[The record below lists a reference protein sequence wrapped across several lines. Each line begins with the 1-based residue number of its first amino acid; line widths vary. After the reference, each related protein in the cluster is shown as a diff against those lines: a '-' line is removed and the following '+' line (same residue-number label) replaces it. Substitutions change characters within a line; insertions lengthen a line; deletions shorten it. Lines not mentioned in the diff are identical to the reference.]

1 MTSAHHR
8 VLVTGAANGIGAAIA
23 DRCRADG
30 FQVVSIDLEPAENAD
45 LALTADL
52 TDPAATEDALQR
64 ALTGGPI
71 TRLVN
76 NVGTVRPAGVAE
88 QTDEDLDAVVAL
100 NLRCALRC
108 TQALLPGMTEAGFGR
123 IVSLSSRAALGKPL
137 RSAYAASKAGILGMT
152 RVWALELAERG
163 ITANAV
169 APGPIATELF
179 ERANPPDSPRTA
191 EIVGSIPVGR
201 LGRPQDVAHAV
212 AFFLDERS
220 GFFTGQTLYACGGK
234 TVGTDGL

>member
-1 MTSAHHR
+1 MTSAEER
-8 VLVTGAANGIGAAIA
+8 VLVTGAARGVGAAIA

-30 FQVVSIDLEPAENAD
+30 FQVISIDLEPADGAD

-52 TDPAATEDALQR
+52 TDPASTER
-64 ALTGGPI
+64 ALEQALAGGPI

-76 NVGTVRPAGVAE
+76 NVGTVRPAGVNE
-88 QTDEDLDAVVAL
+88 QTDDDLDAVLTL

-108 TQALLPGMTEAGFGR
+108 TQALLPGMTAAGFGR

-152 RVWALELAERG
+152 RVWALELAGLG
-163 ITANAV
+163 ITANAL

-191 EIVGSIPVGR
+191 DLISSIPVGR
-201 LGRPQDVAHAV
+201 LGRPEDVAHAA

-220 GFFTGQTLYACGGK
+220 GFFTGQTLHACGGM
-234 TVGTDGL
+234 TVGTDAL